1 MRPHALYRREAAN
14 GWMSSPDPQ
23 PVGTDLHPAL
33 CPSVS
38 VFRTA
43 EAATQ
48 QPCPQRRHGGRPA
61 ASRRARPP
69 RRGWRCPRRTARA
82 SLQETV
88 PGTPHSARAPNTAR
102 AGAIRRTAKSSWQA
116 SAPLPQEGCG
126 LGRMNPR
133 HARLEPRGR
142 HPRLRRHPNPRHVY
156 RQPPRASV
164 RSHPKAH
171 PPCPR
176 HQPSAFSRL
185 RFAICM
191 ARA

>member
-1 MRPHALYRREAAN
+1 MDVVPRSTASRNGPASGLMSIRFRFSDGGGGNSTAMPTTAA
-14 GWMSSPDPQ
+14 WRQ
-23 PVGTDLHPAL
+23 
-33 CPSVS
+33 
-38 VFRTA
+38 
-43 EAATQ
+43 
-48 QPCPQRRHGGRPA
+48 A

-116 SAPLPQEGCG
+116 SAQLPQEGCG

-133 HARLEPRGR
+133 YARLEPRGR